1 MVILTLYRAKIRL
14 VAITA
19 IFGVILKLSQ
29 RHRALKQFCVI
40 TGFCNNNDIGT
51 AVSLVLGFFCSFF
64 CGGQTGG
71 GRYPVTFLHVSY
83 CSSGYPTWLP
93 IMFSFL

>member
-19 IFGVILKLSQ
+19 VFGVILKLSQ
-29 RHRALKQFCVI
+29 RYRALKQFCVI

-51 AVSLVLGFFCSFF
+51 AVNLVLGFLVLSF
-64 CGGQTGG
+64 GEANIL
-71 GRYPVTFLHVSY
+71 LHF
-83 CSSGYPTWLP
+83 
-93 IMFSFL
+93 M